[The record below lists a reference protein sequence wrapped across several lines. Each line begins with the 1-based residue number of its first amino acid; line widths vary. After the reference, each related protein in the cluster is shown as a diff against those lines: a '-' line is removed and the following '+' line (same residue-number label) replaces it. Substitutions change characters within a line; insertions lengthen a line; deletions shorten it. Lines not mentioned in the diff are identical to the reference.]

1 MFAKALN
8 VLVVIQLG
16 IVLSCFSF
24 TSDPLSAS
32 LTTTSSTTWPDTAP
46 TPTETRTD
54 CDDPETG
61 WKLEKLNGKV
71 KSLLEEKIEY
81 SQGDHKKELTRLIAF
96 KPNGDYI
103 RDDQREYYQVRDY
116 EKVAKTTFVFDK
128 NCRVIERR
136 DPKRPWL
143 IEGASRTV
151 FSYTPSGTLTD
162 EATYDSEGHL
172 QWKSVATLD
181 KNEGT
186 IETNN
191 TIQEHPEHFKP
202 KRYDVYRHTKSL
214 FKLDEAGN
222 QIEEIS
228 YNWEGKLYA
237 TYKLAYDS
245 ARRLIRKL
253 RLDHKNRPID
263 LVISK
268 FDEIG
273 LLQEEMKYTSNSYSG
288 LDELIPG
295 TLGSGYGLFQY
306 GYRTVYE
313 YDKSNNWVKKTEF
326 DLAAPGRLSQVTY
339 RTLIYY

>member
-8 VLVVIQLG
+8 ILLSMQLG
-16 IVLSCFSF
+16 VILGCTPF
-24 TSDPLSAS
+24 TSDSLSAS
-32 LTTTSSTTWPDTAP
+32 LTTSSTTSPET
-46 TPTETRTD
+46 TPTLLETRTD
-54 CDDPETG
+54 CDNPETG

-71 KSLLEEKIEY
+71 KSLREEKIEY
-81 SQGDHKKELTRLIAF
+81 IYGDHKKELTRLITF
-96 KPNGDYI
+96 QPNGDYI
-103 RDDQREYYQVRDY
+103 RDDQREYYRNIDY
-116 EKVAKTTFVFDK
+116 RKITKPTFVFDK

-136 DPKRPWL
+136 DPKRPDRMA
-143 IEGASRTV
+143 GATRTV
-151 FSYTPSGTLTD
+151 FSYTPSGTLKE
-162 EATYDSEGHL
+162 EAIYDSEGHL

-181 KNEGT
+181 KNEWI

-191 TIQEHPEHFKP
+191 TTQEHPEHFKP

-214 FKLDEAGN
+214 FRLDESGN

-228 YNWEGKLYA
+228 YSWEGKLYA
-237 TYKLAYDS
+237 TYKRAYDS
-245 ARRLIRKL
+245 ARRLIREL

-268 FDEIG
+268 FDETG
-273 LLQEEMKYTSNSYSG
+273 LLQEELKYTSNTYSS

-295 TLGSGYGLFQY
+295 TLDSGYGLFQY

-313 YDKSNNWVKKTEF
+313 YDKSNNWIKKTEF
-326 DLAAPGRLSQVTY
+326 DLVEPGKLRQVTY